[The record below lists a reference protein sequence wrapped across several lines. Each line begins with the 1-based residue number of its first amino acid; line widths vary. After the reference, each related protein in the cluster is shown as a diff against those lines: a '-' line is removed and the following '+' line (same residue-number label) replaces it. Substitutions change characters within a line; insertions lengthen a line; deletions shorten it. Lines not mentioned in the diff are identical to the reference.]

1 MTDDLSDA
9 NRRMLNHLRDR
20 VEELEAERDALHD
33 RVAELEQVVNP
44 NPATAYD
51 EMSRD
56 RKVFKIRKSLV
67 EEAATGRGTAAM
79 DYKQVRWL
87 FDGEPSPGH
96 AYDLMELAAQ
106 LDGFNHDDTADV
118 KRVTVKLDAVNDE
131 TLIHAA
137 NNATA
142 TQPA

>member
-20 VEELEAERDALHD
+20 VEELESDNERLAD

-44 NPATAYD
+44 DPATAYD

-56 RKVFKIRKSLV
+56 RKVFRVRKALV
-67 EEAATGRGTAAM
+67 EEAATGHGAASM
-79 DYKQVRWL
+79 DYKEVRWL
-87 FDGEPSPGH
+87 FDGQPSPGH
-96 AYDLMELAAQ
+96 AYDLMELAGA
-106 LDGFNHDDTADV
+106 LDGFEYDNSHDT
-118 KRVTVKLDAVNDE
+118 KRVTVKLASVNDE

-137 NNATA
+137 NKATA
-142 TQPA
+142 T